1 MIQSIYCT
9 DAFNDPVD
17 SINED
22 FSFLIQRTRV
32 SRRITAS
39 ETRATV
45 FVFRTE
51 SDPSLGLP
59 SLRPSADDRL
69 WFVNHLQRLAE
80 PSEADLL
87 RSECDPNHLQC
98 LFFRFRKNQAINLG
112 FFPECLLPPSFRA
125 WQQWTAVQTGIG
137 NPSLGANSSARSHS
151 RVYDSTFII
160 LEKNHRW

>member
-69 WFVNHLQRLAE
+69 
-80 PSEADLL
+80 
-87 RSECDPNHLQC
+87 
-98 LFFRFRKNQAINLG
+98 
-112 FFPECLLPPSFRA
+112 
-125 WQQWTAVQTGIG
+125 
-137 NPSLGANSSARSHS
+137 
-151 RVYDSTFII
+151 
-160 LEKNHRW
+160 